1 MMGLTSPTSSSVID
15 PSSDY
20 HSSNISD
27 TTNLSV
33 DNVSSSPNE
42 APLSHVEWI
51 VVLILV
57 LFAFGSF
64 LGLAVF
70 LERRRQ
76 SARRVTIR
84 RPRKPPSE
92 RYLEIE
98 KWLVSKRVEL
108 HDETCELVCGILQ
121 TPLRE
126 NDVKANRPRT
136 LTESTSK
143 TDGDHSIQSS
153 DIEEGHRDE
162 CSICVEVFQP
172 EEIVSWSPEPNCQHI
187 FHHHCI
193 KEWLLQKK
201 ECPFCREIFLP
212 IDRIQGTTKLKTI
225 NELVLAQQRR
235 SARCFYCIQH
245 GVVRPSR
252 GRTSCLK
259 PCDVDAIASKSERV
273 PTLDELQKIRGV
285 VDGEEYSG
293 DSCHSVPSPMVLS
306 SVTGTSDID
315 SGVDAERL
323 VSGKDDAISADP
335 STDVQLPSDEVQCRL
350 RENEILS
357 FSAPNE
363 L

>member
-1 MMGLTSPTSSSVID
+1 MSEPYMIGLTSPTSSSD
-15 PSSDY
+15 YPPSN
-20 HSSNISD
+20 SSN
-27 TTNLSV
+27 TTNLIPSI
-33 DNVSSSPNE
+33 DTSSPHE

-57 LFAFGSF
+57 ALAFGSF

-76 SARRVTIR
+76 SARRVTTR

-98 KWLVSKRVEL
+98 KWLVSKRVEV
-108 HDETCELVCGILQ
+108 HDVTCELACGMLH
-121 TPLRE
+121 PK
-126 NDVKANRPRT
+126 NDENRPRT

-143 TDGDHSIQSS
+143 TDGDHSSQSS

-162 CSICVEVFQP
+162 CSICFEVFRP
-172 EEIVSWSPEPNCQHI
+172 EEIVSWSPEPNCQHV

-212 IDRIQGTTKLKTI
+212 IDRIQGTTKLQTI

-252 GRTSCLK
+252 GCRWK
-259 PCDVDAIASKSERV
+259 QCDVDAIVARSECV

-285 VDGEEYSG
+285 VDGEDYSG
-293 DSCHSVPSPMVLS
+293 DSCHLVPSTMVLS
-306 SVTGTSDID
+306 SVAESSDNELCVGTE
-315 SGVDAERL
+315 GT
-323 VSGKDDAISADP
+323 VSVEDDLISADP
-335 STDVQLPSDEVQCRL
+335 SADIQGRK
-350 RENEILS
+350 
-357 FSAPNE
+357 
-363 L
+363 

>member
-1 MMGLTSPTSSSVID
+1 MDSMSMSEPIMMGLTSSTSSSVID
-15 PSSDY
+15 PSSNY
-20 HSSNISD
+20 PPSNSSD
-27 TTNLSV
+27 TTNLIPSI
-33 DNVSSSPNE
+33 DTSSRNE

-57 LFAFGSF
+57 ALAFGSF

-76 SARRVTIR
+76 LARRVTITR

-98 KWLVSKRVEL
+98 KWLVSKRVEV
-108 HDETCELVCGILQ
+108 HDETCELACGMLQ
-121 TPLRE
+121 TKKDE
-126 NDVKANRPRT
+126 NRPRT

-143 TDGDHSIQSS
+143 TEGDHSSQSS

-162 CSICVEVFQP
+162 CSICFEVFQP
-172 EEIVSWSPEPNCQHI
+172 KEIVSWSPEPNCQHV

-193 KEWLLQKK
+193 KEWLLQKR

-212 IDRIQGTTKLKTI
+212 IDRIQGTTKLQTI

-252 GRTSCLK
+252 GCRLK
-259 PCDVDAIASKSERV
+259 QCDVDAIVARSECV
-273 PTLDELQKIRGV
+273 PTLYELQKIRGV
-285 VDGEEYSG
+285 ADGEEYTG
-293 DSCHSVPSPMVLS
+293 DSCHSAPSTIVLS
-306 SVTGTSDID
+306 SVAESSDTELCVETEGMVSVED
-315 SGVDAERL
+315 GVF
-323 VSGKDDAISADP
+323 SAD
-335 STDVQLPSDEVQCRL
+335 SSADGQLPIQEVQGCK
-350 RENEILS
+350 
-357 FSAPNE
+357 
-363 L
+363 